1 MVRIRAVNHTAASRV
16 SAGIQVRRISSVP
29 RRNSPEIQGTIM
41 RALLVA
47 AFSAALLWSLPA
59 AADHWHIA
67 PYFGFGIGV
76 GGPYP
81 YHGYGPHIGVGVHV
95 GGPYYPGPPP
105 PAGPAPQP
113 AQGAAQGALKLY
125 VYPSAGQSETQIA
138 DDRYQ
143 CHTWAAG
150 QSGYDPTLGAGSRDE
165 ADGYTR
171 AFTACMEAR
180 NYVVR

>member
-1 MVRIRAVNHTAASRV
+1 
-16 SAGIQVRRISSVP
+16 
-29 RRNSPEIQGTIM
+29 M

-47 AFSAALLWSLPA
+47 AFGAALFWSLPA

-81 YHGYGPHIGVGVHV
+81 YPGPWGYGPHIGVGVHV
-95 GGPYYPGPPP
+95 GGPYYPGT
-105 PAGPAPQP
+105 PAPAP
-113 AQGAAQGALKLY
+113 APAPSQAAQGALKLY
-125 VYPSAGQSETQIA
+125 VYPAAGQSEAQIA

-143 CHTWAAG
+143 CHTWASG

-165 ADGYTR
+165 AEGYTR
-171 AFTACMEAR
+171 AFTACMEGR